1 MKRNKYIYTLSLGV
15 FLFLVVSQVYAEKNV
30 LKSGGSCELTIWT
43 EKEDFL
49 LHEPIWTYMRLANNS
64 AETLYVNASSLP
76 QGLRVKAIRGREVS
90 QCFHSGATG
99 RPGTKPGESFV
110 KWVDLSGWWGIMRV
124 EISDGWRFIPAG
136 RYQVWIE
143 KYCPQAE
150 SNVIK
155 SDTIEITVSEPKGE
169 ELAAWNLLTEGLRL
183 SGVGEAAL
191 SKFKELAKKY
201 PKSVYAPKALHY
213 AAGCYHY
220 VTGKEEAILELSRE
234 LIDKYPD
241 SPYIREAFHD
251 ILFRVYSKRKDKDGA
266 IKEMQALIK
275 KHPNTDISKRAES
288 AIKVIQEKW

>member
-1 MKRNKYIYTLSLGV
+1 
-15 FLFLVVSQVYAEKNV
+15 LVVGQIYAEKNV
-30 LKSGGSCELTIWT
+30 LKSGGGCDLSIWT

-49 LHEPIWTYMRLANNS
+49 LHEPIWTYMRLTNNS
-64 AETLYVNASSLP
+64 EETLQHVNKSILPLGFNVKSLKGDKIP
-76 QGLRVKAIRGREVS
+76 ICVDKEFTVIP
-90 QCFHSGATG
+90 T
-99 RPGTKPGESFV
+99 TKPGESFV
-110 KWVDLSGWWGIMRV
+110 DWVDLTWWCGIMRV
-124 EISDGWRFIPAG
+124 KISDGWRFIPAG

-155 SDTIEITVSEPKGE
+155 SNTVEITVSEPKGE
-169 ELAAWNLLTEGLRL
+169 ELAAWNLLTEALRL
-183 SGVGEAAL
+183 RWSNKEVAYA
-191 SKFKELAKKY
+191 KFKELAKKY

-241 SPYIREAFHD
+241 SPYIRSAFDD

-275 KHPNTDISKRAES
+275 KHPNTDISKRAEK